1 MTERTRAKTKE
12 IGGREGG
19 KNLSQAIEE
28 ADGVGNVHTSRDGV
42 GNVHTSRA
50 LQVCLLLTHPAIE

>member
-19 KNLSQAIEE
+19 NNLSQAIEE
-28 ADGVGNVHTSRDGV
+28 ADGV